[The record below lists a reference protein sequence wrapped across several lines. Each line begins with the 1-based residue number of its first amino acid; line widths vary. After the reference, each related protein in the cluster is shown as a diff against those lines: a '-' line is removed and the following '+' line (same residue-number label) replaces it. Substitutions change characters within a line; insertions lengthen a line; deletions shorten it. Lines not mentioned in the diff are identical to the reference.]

1 MVRKTNKG
9 NEVRERKIHTMA
21 EAKRSKQK
29 FVKIAEHLYYN
40 TKRKNYRAE
49 FYFGVKDGK
58 PIRQHKDY
66 GNRKEAEE
74 AITRFQIEK
83 LNGLPE
89 NISKKITFGECI
101 DEFITARQI
110 EETTRSGYI
119 VIANRIR
126 KSPLYG
132 KLLKDVNENDIEN
145 YMQEMKQTGKYKNA
159 TINSDYSFIH
169 SVLQFAIKRRYIT
182 TNKAV
187 YVEKMS
193 EKDERFVA
201 KIVDYSEF
209 ATFLEKVTNTND
221 LTLIA
226 EVYLG
231 MLQGMRR
238 GEMIGLKWEKVNFEE
253 NTIAIDETI
262 TLVGGKTIKKQPKTE
277 QSKRTLTM
285 NARVRELLLHIREQ
299 EMANGSLCE
308 YVIHN
313 TRGEHARVT
322 TLSEKFKAF
331 VDKNGFEGVRL
342 HDLRH
347 SYANAS
353 LKMGAT
359 IYAVSGALGH
369 SNIATTANYYV
380 HTKAQDGSKAINAVL
395 NF

>member
-1 MVRKTNKG
+1 MARKTNKG
-9 NEVRERKIHTMA
+9 NAREIVTMKEARKSKKKRVTVARKIQYDTVTKHYLAEFNYGIVDGKTKRERKTFLSLE
-21 EAKRSKQK
+21 EAK
-29 FVKIAEHLYYN
+29 
-40 TKRKNYRAE
+40 
-49 FYFGVKDGK
+49 
-58 PIRQHKDY
+58 
-66 GNRKEAEE
+66 EAL
-74 AITRFQIEK
+74 ARFEVEK

-187 YVEKMS
+187 FVEKMN
-193 EKDERFVA
+193 EKGERFVA

-221 LTLIA
+221 MTLIA